1 MSRAAASEAQ
11 NAQATAGQNAAA
23 AGGRATADYGTLM
36 PQAQSLI
43 NSQGYDPATLGAIT
57 NAGMGGVNAAFTG
70 AGNQIQRNAART
82 NNPAGVTEGLDAL
95 AQNKGIAG
103 GEEAGNIQIQN
114 ANFQNQQRQQGLNLL
129 NSLYGTNTNAQLGQQ
144 SNQTQNINSQIAASP
159 GWVQNLTGIGGTVA
173 ALGNAGANA
182 YKASQGGGGGGA
194 A

>member
-1 MSRAAASEAQ
+1 MSRAAAGEAKD
-11 NAQATAGQNAAA
+11 AQATAGQNAAT
-23 AGGRATADYGTLM
+23 AGQRATADYGTLL

-159 GWVQNLTGIGGTVA
+159 GWAQTFGTVLGAINGSVNAWADA
-173 ALGNAGANA
+173 A
-182 YKASQGGGGGGA
+182 KAA
-194 A
+194 KA